1 MHELFVDIKQKSVI
15 AGWLILWAPY
25 LINGK
30 GVGTCYT
37 YIYLFVDWKKECIN
51 LSKLSDDAW
60 YYTQKTFSPMF
71 NWDKIIITSNHFI
84 SHYLYIY
91 TIDSVMKYQKQNT
104 S

>member
-1 MHELFVDIKQKSVI
+1 MHEFFVDIKQKSVI

-60 YYTQKTFSPMF
+60 YYTKKLSLQCLIGIKLLLHL
-71 NWDKIIITSNHFI
+71 II
-84 SHYLYIY
+84 
-91 TIDSVMKYQKQNT
+91 
-104 S
+104 